1 MWRPQLEMLGAQG
14 RTVVA
19 VDLPGHGDRRGETF
33 TLRGAVETVHEAVDA
48 VGRPAL
54 VVGLSLGGFVS
65 IAAAAASPERV
76 AGLVAAGC
84 SARPVHGWA
93 NMYRI
98 PAVLLERLPDRGQS
112 VNERFHRWTL
122 PAEAAEAV
130 LDGGLAMEVGRAVID
145 EITDLD
151 VLTLLSSY
159 PGTVWLINGAR
170 DHFRIHEKLFVDACV
185 DGRLLVVPRAGH
197 MVNLE
202 QPTLFTRLV
211 MDAADAVACRTA
223 RRATP
228 WNRDVTQSCRPCPGV
243 VGRRLG
249 QRGCAGAE
257 APCSRGLPVSGRG
270 SGAVDGSERSG
281 DALCCLLVNEILN
294 VARILRGCVRS

>member
-1 MWRPQLEMLGAQG
+1 MAVPGKKRGWLMHVPIVFVHGLRTSKTMWRPQLEMLGAQG

-112 VNERFHRWTL
+112 VNECFHRWTL

-223 RRATP
+223 AQGNAT
-228 WNRDVTQSCRPCPGV
+228 
-243 VGRRLG
+243 
-249 QRGCAGAE
+249 E
-257 APCSRGLPVSGRG
+257 SGM
-270 SGAVDGSERSG
+270 
-281 DALCCLLVNEILN
+281 
-294 VARILRGCVRS
+294 